1 MIYKIVS
8 GGQTGVDRAA
18 LDVALL
24 QGISCGGWCPKGRL
38 AEDGAIDP
46 KYPLLETP
54 SASVSQRT
62 EWNVRD
68 SEATLI
74 LVWGV
79 PTGGTLK
86 AAAAASRFKKSFLIV
101 DMEKE
106 PNVEAIQTWIEKT
119 RAHVLNVAG
128 PRSSEV
134 ATAYDQ
140 AKTFLMALF
149 ATPDENE
156 PDGDPQD

>member
-1 MIYKIVS
+1 MIIS

-18 LDVALL
+18 LDVALE
-24 QGISCGGWCPKGRL
+24 QGILCGGWCPQGRQ
-38 AEDGAIDP
+38 AEDGPLDA
-46 KYPLLETP
+46 KYPLTETP

-74 LVWGV
+74 LTWG
-79 PTGGTLK
+79 PPKGGTLK
-86 AAAAASRFKKSFLIV
+86 TAGAASRFKKPFLIV

-106 PNVEAIQTWIEKT
+106 KDIAAIQKWIEAS

-128 PRSSEV
+128 PRASEV
-134 ATAYDQ
+134 GKAYDE
-140 AKTFLMALF
+140 AKQLLTQLF
-149 ATPDENE
+149 EADEDEGEDEFSGANA
-156 PDGDPQD
+156 